1 MAYCRM
7 SDEDSDAYVYID
19 SSDTTIYCRIRIRP
33 GVFETREFIFRKDAL
48 QYLRDKSSSG
58 CRIPEPALV
67 RLEEE
72 IDYYGDEILCPYSCG
87 AKKIWMESL
96 KDKIVCQHCRLINP
110 EEYFEKLKADG
121 SNRESCKRKWDK
133 IVPAEF
139 TCRSDAINHI
149 NDHLAAEHRVEEGAL
164 KRLEDEIR
172 RLGDAVVED
181 VTPMKARYCK
191 SNGI

>member
-7 SDEDSDAYVYID
+7 GYDGSDAWVYLDLCDI
-19 SSDTTIYCRIRIRP
+19 TICCRIRIRP

-48 QYLRDKSSSG
+48 QYLRDKRNSG
-58 CRIPEPALV
+58 CCIPEHALL

-72 IDYYGDEILCPYSCG
+72 IDYYGDEIQCPYSCG
-87 AKKIWMESL
+87 SKEIRMERL
-96 KDKIVCQHCRLINP
+96 TDKIVCHDCRLINP

-139 TCRSDAINHI
+139 TCRSDALNHI
-149 NDHLAAEHRVEEGAL
+149 KEHLAAGHRVEEGAL

-172 RLGDAVVED
+172 CFGDAVVED